1 MTPRRISKCLTSLC
15 LTSFS
20 FAWQLNAFLV
30 LEKGMFYTLKNFV
43 DALTSGLW
51 RCLGKQITKKEKAVT
66 GLPTEQTSCHLLQS
80 FNVRSRLIPT
90 SFRTTTNVQN
100 NHIPKIQK
108 QRRERESFTV
118 GQWFIFLFSPG
129 FMWLTNHDS
138 SLNSLSSVTWNV
150 SLYESSLWRQDKTRK
165 LLFIDIRG
173 KWRYLWSWK
182 RPIYV
187 LRFSH
192 AFLSL
197 SFLVDSL
204 SQCNSFLQ

>member
-1 MTPRRISKCLTSLC
+1 MLWRLVFDVVWESKSRRRKRQSQDYLQSRHPVISCSLLTSDRDWSLRH
-15 LTSFS
+15 
-20 FAWQLNAFLV
+20 
-30 LEKGMFYTLKNFV
+30 
-43 DALTSGLW
+43 SGQQQTC
-51 RCLGKQITKKEKAVT
+51 RTITFPRFRNKE
-66 GLPTEQTSCHLLQS
+66 
-80 FNVRSRLIPT
+80 
-90 SFRTTTNVQN
+90 
-100 NHIPKIQK
+100 
-108 QRRERESFTV
+108 ESFTV

-197 SFLVDSL
+197 SFFGRFFKSML
-204 SQCNSFLQ
+204 